1 MFMLKP
7 RMELMLAVVME
18 ERPAVAVVR
27 LVELRRTG
35 RPGDGR
41 AQLPRIKEGLTVP
54 PDRAVDSLK
63 ILPPSR
69 GRNRES
75 L

>member
-7 RMELMLAVVME
+7 RMELMVAVVME
-18 ERPAVAVVR
+18 ERPVVAVVR

-35 RPGDGR
+35 RTGDER
-41 AQLPRIKEGLTVP
+41 AQLRRIKEGLTVLA
-54 PDRAVDSLK
+54 DRAVDSLK
-63 ILPPSR
+63 ILPTSR